1 MKILFVAILVLT
13 SFPLKLLANDTIDL
27 PITPFEIQTP
37 NINSRID
44 ESIKNPES
52 ILNRYV
58 PAGLTIKDKKISGN
72 TIEFMA
78 TKSVLGISRTVF
90 YHGILDIDEI
100 KAPKNNRCFLA
111 VLDFTG
117 SGPLI
122 IDNIEKLHLTLCVKE
137 TSTDHMK
144 GNIKPILFKGANYG
158 GLLGTIA
165 KNIVIDQIDP
175 MIKAVK
181 EEIESTDY

>member
-1 MKILFVAILVLT
+1 MRFLCLLLIFSFKLFA
-13 SFPLKLLANDTIDL
+13 SDTIEL
-27 PITPFEIQTP
+27 PVTPFELQTP

-58 PAGLTIKDKKISGN
+58 PAGLSVKDKKISGN

-78 TKSVLGISRTVF
+78 TKTVLGISRTVF

-111 VLDFTG
+111 ELAFTG

-137 TSTDHMK
+137 TSTDHMR
-144 GNIKPILFKGANYG
+144 GDIKPLLFKGNNYG

-181 EEIESTDY
+181 EEIESK